1 MSPTDPNLSPAS
13 SAAAASNAQIIYIL
27 YLVSLVVGVTSIV
40 GVIMAYVYRGEAPEW
55 LRSHYRFQI
64 RTFWIGLL
72 YVVLGMLLSVVLI
85 GFLLLLFWLIW
96 LILRCVKGMQQLERR
111 EPIADI
117 ETWLWPR

>member
-40 GVIMAYVYRGEAPEW
+40 GVIMAYVYRGEAPDW

>member
-13 SAAAASNAQIIYIL
+13 TAAAASNAQIIYIL

-40 GVIMAYVYRGEAPEW
+40 GVIMAYVYRGEAPDW